1 MYFLTLSPKQAG
13 ILFPFVLSLSTNALS
28 IDNQRRA
35 FGCDGD
41 DEGSELP
48 TLDGPTSDKSP
59 GIGVEFEAGHVYV
72 SSTIK
77 GGCSKE
83 DTDASKGKLL
93 GNRKG
98 KNWKL
103 TGDTT
108 GDADLLNAEYIL
120 DGTQIKIG
128 ASTAKEAA
136 AAVAKDWVSPTQ
148 RRFGHAII

>member
-1 MYFLTLSPKQAG
+1 MRFLSLSPKQAG
-13 ILFPFVLSLSTNALS
+13 ILLSFILSLSTNALS

-59 GIGVEFEAGHVYV
+59 GIGVEFEAGAVLFE
-72 SSTIK
+72 SP

-83 DTDASKGKLL
+83 DTDVSKGKLVN
-93 GNRKG
+93 NRQG

-103 TGDTT
+103 TADTIGDENTLT
-108 GDADLLNAEYIL
+108 AEYIL
-120 DGTQIKIG
+120 DGTQIKIDAG
-128 ASTAKEAA
+128 TAKEAA
-136 AAVAKDWVSPTQ
+136 AAVGNDFVSPTP
-148 RRFGHAII
+148 RRSGHAII